1 MREAGRKDGEVENG
15 VAPARWRIERRRR
28 GEACKESGAGEV
40 SNNSLVRLRMKVRE
54 RMGGGLARQ
63 SESEWVKGFRVGKV
77 SIYTRVFFF

>member
-1 MREAGRKDGEVENG
+1 MEL
-15 VAPARWRIERRRR
+15 RRR

-63 SESEWVKGFRVGKV
+63 SESEWV
-77 SIYTRVFFF
+77 